1 MASANVRVYVS
12 LTLDLADYKSP
23 LVPVLL
29 LSKRMIHENSTL
41 TTQEVKAA
49 VEDTLL
55 YLQQIVNDSQAW
67 QCDISTEEL
76 ETCIVTVKA
85 NAQRAIV
92 RIAPSVCE
100 GLMNSPLKHK
110 DGAEEWAPLQ
120 NFADLL
126 DFLIVHLCPAMC
138 VPRAIYYIIHTMRLC
153 LPPDI
158 VDAQITIDE
167 IDGEFTIRN
176 PSDEKKHSF
185 RLKVVDGQPTLHYG
199 KAKMLKVPGIAP
211 LEPDT
216 DFVQH
221 AFYKQPAATQWPTEG
236 GGIRYVQ
243 HPDVARGLN
252 KLLKKVGLAG
262 MEASMKREAARL
274 LLTIEPE
281 KPARSARSSRSV
293 LSAG

>member
-1 MASANVRVYVS
+1 
-12 LTLDLADYKSP
+12 
-23 LVPVLL
+23 
-29 LSKRMIHENSTL
+29 MIHENSTL

-49 VEDTLL
+49 VEDTML

-76 ETCIVTVKA
+76 ELCIVTVTA
-85 NAQRAIV
+85 NAQSAIV
-92 RIAPSVCE
+92 RIAPSLCE

-176 PSDEKKHSF
+176 PRDEKKHSF

-211 LEPDT
+211 LQPDT

-221 AFYKQPAATQWPTEG
+221 AFSPKAAQ
-236 GGIRYVQ
+236 GIRYVQ

-281 KPARSARSSRSV
+281 KPARSARSSLSV
-293 LSAG
+293 LRAG